1 MNNQRL
7 IDQIE
12 ELRSL
17 RTETPWLEFK
27 ISQEDPVILGK
38 TISALSNSAR
48 IKDRETAFIVW
59 GIEDKTYSVKGTK
72 FDPFHKKVGNQNFE
86 LWLSNKLN
94 PAPKLNFD
102 RVDHPDGQLI
112 ILTISA
118 SIMTPTAF
126 ENTPY
131 IRVGSSTTKLT
142 EKTNLYQS
150 LIEKLRPYSWEK
162 GVALSYISDTEV
174 LNLLNYSAYFDL
186 IGRPVPTSDKEV
198 LNAINQEELIQRD
211 VGDKWNILNLGA
223 ILFANDFKK
232 FGTSIERKGIRFF
245 RYDGRDKSARV
256 THQRDYFQGY
266 ASGFEELMN
275 YVNGFI
281 PQDEK
286 FSTAIRK
293 SYPLFP
299 LKSLRELISNA
310 LIHQDMTIT
319 GAGPMIELFSDRIE
333 ISNPG
338 SPLVVPNRMVDHP
351 PRSRNEAIGRL
362 MRRMGICEERGSGLD
377 KVFLEVE
384 NYHLPAPRL
393 SASSSAMQVILYG
406 PKGFVNMSVE
416 ERIYACYWHSVICY
430 INGGQRMKN
439 SSLCKRFGINGGSS
453 ALATSVIKKAIDAKV
468 IKMAHEGRPRLGYLP
483 FWA

>member
-1 MNNQRL
+1 MSIQRL

-17 RTETPWLEFK
+17 RAEKPWLEFN
-27 ISQEDPVILGK
+27 SSHEDPILLGK

-48 IKDRETAFIVW
+48 IEDRETAFIVW

-94 PAPKLNFD
+94 PAPKLKFD
-102 RVDHPDGQLI
+102 RIDHPDGLI
-112 ILTISA
+112 ILLTISA
-118 SIMTPTAF
+118 SIMTPTTF

-142 EKTNLYQS
+142 ERTNLYQS

-162 GVALSYISDTEV
+162 GVAVSHTSDTEV
-174 LNLLNYSAYFDL
+174 LNLLNYSAYFEL
-186 IGRPVPTSDKEV
+186 IGRPVPTGKKEV
-198 LNAINQEELIQRD
+198 LNAMKQEELIQRD
-211 VGDKWNILNLGA
+211 VGDKWNIINLGA
-223 ILFANDFKK
+223 ILFANDLTK

-245 RYDGRDKSARV
+245 RYDGRDKSANV

-281 PQDEK
+281 PQDEN
-286 FSTAIRK
+286 FSAPIRK
-293 SYPLFP
+293 SYPHFP
-299 LKSLRELISNA
+299 LKSVRELISNA

-351 PRSRNEAIGRL
+351 PRSRNEGIGRL
-362 MRRMGICEERGSGLD
+362 MRRMGICEERGRGID
-377 KVFLEVE
+377 RVFKEVE
-384 NYHLPAPRL
+384 KYHLPTPRL

-406 PKGFVNMSVE
+406 PRN
-416 ERIYACYWHSVICY
+416 
-430 INGGQRMKN
+430 
-439 SSLCKRFGINGGSS
+439 L
-453 ALATSVIKKAIDAKV
+453 
-468 IKMAHEGRPRLGYLP
+468 
-483 FWA
+483 